1 MLQMNLSSNVTHYD
15 DVIFDYILVTLLF
28 IGPAIS
34 FLEPVMPMIWSVLGQ
49 ATRTGTNPH
58 HFNARNSRTND
69 AHTTAAQLPHD
80 GD

>member
-34 FLEPVMPMIWSVLGQ
+34 FLEPVMPMIWSVLGPNVGQ

-58 HFNARNSRTND
+58 YIDAHNCRTND
-69 AHTTAAQLPHD
+69 AQLRTTAA
-80 GD
+80 

>member
-49 ATRTGTNPH
+49 ATRTGTNPNH
-58 HFNARNSRTND
+58 HND
-69 AHTTAAQLPHD
+69 AHK
-80 GD
+80 